1 MSDSR
6 TLLNQAARRLAAAG
20 VDTPRLDARVL
31 WEHAQQQILPLKGG
45 GGDPGLVPGEPE
57 GVMTSPPLA
66 GEELRAAILFES
78 FLARRLAREPLA
90 AITGHKEFWSLDF
103 AVDHNVLIPR
113 PESETIIEQALALL
127 PDRRA
132 PLRLLDLGT
141 GSGCLLVA
149 LLKEFPNATGLGVD
163 VSEKA
168 LAVAHC
174 NIARYGLA
182 ERAELRAGNWGE
194 GLDGP
199 FDLIVSNPPY
209 IQTAEL
215 AGLAPELRSEPVT
228 ALDGGADGFASIRLL
243 AEAMARLLSGL
254 GLVEIGAGQ
263 GAEAAAIFAKCG
275 MEPLRI
281 AADLAGIP
289 RVLVTRGKGKA
300 TKKVLESGEG
310 TR

>member
-1 MSDSR
+1 VSDSR

-31 WEHAQQQILPLKGG
+31 WEHARSLSSPVHGG
-45 GGDPGLVPGEPE
+45 GGSHSEPE
-57 GVMTSPPLA
+57 EEDTASLF
-66 GEELRAAILFES
+66 EELVC
-78 FLARRLAREPLA
+78 RRLAREPLA

-132 PLRLLDLGT
+132 PLKLLDLGT

-149 LLKEFPNATGLGVD
+149 LLKEFPNATGLGID

-168 LAVAHC
+168 LAVARR
-174 NIARYGLA
+174 NIARHGLA

-194 GLDGP
+194 GFDGP

-209 IQTAEL
+209 IKTADL
-215 AGLAPELRSEPVT
+215 DTLAPELRSEPVA
-228 ALDGGADGFASIRLL
+228 ALDGGADGFASIRRL

-263 GAEAAAIFAKCG
+263 AAGAAAIFAGCG

-289 RVLVTRGKGKA
+289 RVLVTQGKGKA
-300 TKKVLESGEG
+300 PKKVLESGEG